1 MGYEERLLRITKP
14 AIAEEQNPPTS
25 PCTGRAPRFGSLRC
39 ELPAAKDRGESDEA
53 ASFASELM
61 RTAQVP
67 VGPLRASQIG
77 DAAVMRKSAVVH
89 LCLLIGL

>member
-39 ELPAAKDRGESDEA
+39 ELPAAKDRGEAKA

-67 VGPLRASQIG
+67 VGPLRAS
-77 DAAVMRKSAVVH
+77 
-89 LCLLIGL
+89 